1 MKEIIKYL
9 RTINSF
15 TQDEVAQK
23 LEITRQSYIKY
34 ENGTVIPS
42 AKTVQ
47 KIADIYG
54 VTTTFI
60 YENKVPK
67 IPLESQDRQNQL
79 FYKIDKNM
87 PLYVNEPT
95 PEYSAKSNEN
105 TIVYDAYFDGTAVRV
120 LDDNFSFTKG
130 QHFKIVVDADKEKKR
145 NESYNFLEKFI
156 KDKALKIKFSE
167 DDPYYKKAID
177 KAREEKYGP
186 ID

>member
-42 AKTVQ
+42 AKIVQ

-67 IPLESQDRQNQL
+67 IPL
-79 FYKIDKNM
+79 
-87 PLYVNEPT
+87 YVNEPS

-105 TIVYDAYFDGTAVRV
+105 TIVYDAYFDGTAVKV
-120 LDDNFSFTKG
+120 LDDNFSFSKG
-130 QHFKIVVDADKEKKR
+130 QHFKIVVDADKEKEKR
-145 NESYNFLEKFI
+145 REESKKVILDFI
-156 KDKALKIKFSE
+156 GKLREYPKDYDYREEYHRYL
-167 DDPYYKKAID
+167 
-177 KAREEKYGP
+177 EEKYVRT
-186 ID
+186 DRH